1 VPAVNRA
8 VPGRRAQVAS
18 PDEAASGLVA
28 H

>member
-8 VPGRRAQVAS
+8 VPGRRAPVAS